1 MISSRIRRLVPAAA
15 LLLGLGACVDG
26 DPIGLASPEGGPR
39 LDEGVSAQA
48 WNGNIRIGVIP
59 TATSVT
65 IGSAAD
71 WTITNK
77 TTGTVLLSGAGGVS
91 ATVTLES
98 GSVSETRWRL
108 QVMCSSP
115 AAVAARKAAA
125 EAAGHPTHT
134 EPVPAANCTRL
145 YIGSFPANASFGVR
159 NTYRTSLINAGL
171 AGTDSFW
178 RQVTIVTG
186 VTQYR
191 VKTGTQEAVSSG
203 PVVLTSSDNLVKIGT
218 ATYRGIAEVR
228 INSGGTLAGI
238 NEVPMEQYLYGVVP
252 RELPPTVYDEL
263 EAQKAQAIAA
273 RTYAMRGMGKRSSD
287 GYDML
292 ATTTDQVYGG
302 YAAEHPLS
310 TQAVDG
316 TAGLVATYN
325 GQLIEA
331 LFFSTSGGATAN
343 NEDVYNSAP
352 VPYLRG
358 VIDHQRGNAGNVLD
372 SLKNAHG
379 AQKLRGKRNG
389 DFEGDW
395 SRYHRWSFEWT
406 ADEISAVISAY
417 AGQPVGKVLAIN
429 VLERGPS
436 GRVLR
441 IEYVTEAGTF
451 THTRDAIRSSL
462 RYIDANGN
470 RANLLSTLFFVEP
483 VIDKRANQDVLT
495 GFVVYGG
502 GFGHGVG
509 MSQTGAVSMAE
520 RGATF
525 EEILKHFYT
534 GIELETRY

>member
-1 MISSRIRRLVPAAA
+1 MISNRIRRLLPAAV
-15 LLLGLGACVDG
+15 LLLGLGACVD
-26 DPIGLASPEGGPR
+26 DPTGPGARAGGPS
-39 LDEGVSAQA
+39 LDEDVSAQA

-59 TATSVT
+59 SAASVT

-71 WTITNK
+71 WTLTNK
-77 TTGTVLLSGAGGVS
+77 TTGAVLLSGTGGVS

-108 QVMCSSP
+108 QVMCSSD

-145 YIGSFPANASFGVR
+145 YIGSFPSNASFGVR
-159 NTYRTSLINAGL
+159 NTYRTTLINAGL

-178 RQVTIVTG
+178 RLVTIITG
-186 VTQYR
+186 ITQYR
-191 VKTGTQEAVSSG
+191 VKVGAQEAVSSG
-203 PVVLTSSDNLVKIGT
+203 PVVLTSSDNLVTIGG
-218 ATYRGIAEVR
+218 APYRGVAEVR
-228 INSGGTLAGI
+228 VNSGGTLAGI
-238 NEVPMEQYLYGVVP
+238 NELHMEQYLYGVVP

-287 GYDML
+287 GYDL
-292 ATTTDQVYGG
+292 LPTTSDQVYGG

-310 TQAVDG
+310 SQAVDE

-358 VIDHQRGNAGNVLD
+358 VLDSQRGNSGNVLD

-379 AQKLRGKRNG
+379 AQKLRGMRNG

-406 ADEISAVISAY
+406 ADEISDVISAY
-417 AGQPVGKVLAIN
+417 AGQDVGRVHAIN
-429 VLERGPS
+429 VLERSGS
-436 GRVLR
+436 GRVKL
-441 IEYVTEAGTF
+441 IEYVTDAGTF
-451 THTRDAIRSSL
+451 TDTKDHVRTSL
-462 RYIDANGN
+462 KYITATGTQ
-470 RANLLSTLFFVEP
+470 ASLLSTLFVIEP
-483 VIDKRANQDVLT
+483 VTDKKT
-495 GFVVYGG
+495 GEVVGFEAFGG
-502 GFGHGVG
+502 GWGHGVG
-509 MSQTGAVSMAE
+509 LCQTGATGMAE
-520 RGATF
+520 KGATF
-525 EEILKHFYT
+525 EEIIHFYYQ
-534 GIELETRY
+534 GVELTQWY

>member
-1 MISSRIRRLVPAAA
+1 MISSRIRRMVPAAA

-26 DPIGLASPEGGPR
+26 DPTGLARPAGGPR

-71 WTITNK
+71 WTLTNK
-77 TTGTVLLSGAGGVS
+77 ATGTVLLSGTGGVS

-115 AAVAARKAAA
+115 SAVAARKAAA

-134 EPVPAANCTRL
+134 EEVPAANCTRL

-159 NTYRTSLINAGL
+159 SAYRTSLINAGL

-191 VKTGTQEAVSSG
+191 VRTGTQEAVSSG
-203 PVVLTSSDNLVKIGT
+203 PVVLTSSDDLVKIGT

-228 INSGGTLAGI
+228 VNSGSTLAGI

-273 RTYAMRGMGKRSSD
+273 RTYALRGMGKRSGD

-310 TQAVDG
+310 TQAVDE
-316 TAGLVATYN
+316 TNGLVATYE
-325 GQLIEA
+325 GKLIEA

-352 VPYLRG
+352 IPYLRG
-358 VIDHQRGNAGNVLD
+358 VIDSQRGNSGNVLD

-379 AQKLRGKRNG
+379 AQKLRGNRNG
-389 DFEGDW
+389 DFEADW

-406 ADEISAVISAY
+406 TDEISAVISAY

-429 VLERGPS
+429 VLERSNS
-436 GRVLR
+436 GRVKL

-451 THTRDAIRSSL
+451 TDTKDRIRSSL
-462 RYIDANGN
+462 KYINATG
-470 RANLLSTLFFVEP
+470 AQASLLSTLFVIEP
-483 VIDKRANQDVLT
+483 VMDKKT
-495 GFVVYGG
+495 GEVVGFEAFGG
-502 GFGHGVG
+502 GWGHGVG
-509 MSQTGAVSMAE
+509 LCQTGATGMAE
-520 RGATF
+520 KGATF
-525 EEILKHFYT
+525 DEIIRFYYQGVDLT
-534 GIELETRY
+534 KWY

>member
-1 MISSRIRRLVPAAA
+1 MVPAAA

-26 DPIGLASPEGGPR
+26 DPTGLNGPAGGPR

-77 TTGTVLLSGAGGVS
+77 TTGTVLLSGTGGVS

-98 GSVSETRWRL
+98 GSLSETRWRL

-115 AAVAARKAAA
+115 ASVAARKAAA

-134 EPVPAANCTRL
+134 EEVPAANCTRL

-159 NTYRTSLINAGL
+159 NTYRNALITDGL
-171 AGTDSFW
+171 AGSDSFW

-191 VKTGTQEAVSSG
+191 VKVGTQEAVSSG

-218 ATYRGIAEVR
+218 VTYRGMAEVR

-310 TQAVDG
+310 TRAVDE
-316 TAGLVATYN
+316 TNGLVATYD
-325 GQLIEA
+325 GKLIEA

-352 VPYLRG
+352 IPYLRG
-358 VIDHQRGNAGNVLD
+358 VIDSQRGNSGNVLD

-389 DFEGDW
+389 DFEADW

-417 AGQPVGKVLAIN
+417 AGQPVGQVLAIN
-429 VLERGPS
+429 VLERSNS
-436 GRVLR
+436 GRVKL

-451 THTRDAIRSSL
+451 TDTKDRIRSSL
-462 RYIDANGN
+462 KYINANG
-470 RANLLSTLFFVEP
+470 AQASLLSTLFVIEP
-483 VIDKRANQDVLT
+483 VMDKKT
-495 GFVVYGG
+495 GEVVGFEAFGG
-502 GFGHGVG
+502 GWGHGVG
-509 MSQTGAVSMAE
+509 LCQTGATGMAE
-520 RGATF
+520 KGATF
-525 EEILKHFYT
+525 DEIIRFYYQGVDLT
-534 GIELETRY
+534 QWY